1 MIFEAFKSDTYSD
14 GTIETTGMGTID
26 TFEISYQS
34 PVSGGILIELT
45 LGTEIN
51 GYVKKAM
58 IRVKVN

>member
-1 MIFEAFKSDTYSD
+1 MVESLTYKYINGNLSPSD
-14 GTIETTGMGTID
+14 
-26 TFEISYQS
+26 F
-34 PVSGGILIELT
+34 SGGILIELT

>member
-1 MIFEAFKSDTYSD
+1 MEKKNV
-14 GTIETTGMGTID
+14 
-26 TFEISYQS
+26 
-34 PVSGGILIELT
+34 VSFRLIELT